1 MTPTPRR
8 APRTAA
14 RGGAAPSIRD
24 VAAAAGVSYQTVSRV
39 LNESPRVRPETRTA
53 VLAAIERLGFRPS
66 RAARALSLGRARG
79 ITVVTSNTMLYGYA
93 ATLQGLEEAARAEG
107 MAMGI
112 RVVESAEPAEVKQTV
127 DYVSDASAGG
137 VVVIAF
143 DPLGVAVLEAL
154 PEHVPAVAATE
165 PAAPDRGRVAIA
177 LDERRAAADA
187 TRHLLALGHRTVH
200 HVAIPS
206 EGAPAAT
213 GKTVAGDESPS
224 DVPGHPVGGGELP
237 RDATRNPQGGDE
249 FPRDAA
255 EHPLSGGELARAD
268 NALGGGGRAGS
279 PSDVSPLGAGGPLD
293 ASGELLAGGASG
305 GQPVAGGRLAGWR
318 DALREAGAE
327 IPEVLA
333 CGWDVRSAYAAG
345 QRLAAAPDVTA
356 ILCGND
362 DIAQGVRRALYD
374 AGKDVP
380 GDVSIVGFDD
390 IPGSAYWT
398 PALTTV
404 RMDFAGLGRACFR
417 AAVAELTGQPQ
428 PELALT
434 PPTLVLRESTAPP
447 PRA

>member
-143 DPLGVAVLEAL
+143 DPLGIAVLEAL

-206 EGAPAAT
+206 EGAPVAT
-213 GKTVAGDESPS
+213 GRTVAGDESPS
-224 DVPGHPVGGGELP
+224 GLPGDP
-237 RDATRNPQGGDE
+237 
-249 FPRDAA
+249 
-255 EHPLSGGELARAD
+255 
-268 NALGGGGRAGS
+268 LGGGGRAGS
-279 PSDVSPLGAGGPLD
+279 PSDVPPV
-293 ASGELLAGGASG
+293 SGELLVGGASG
-305 GQPVAGGRLAGWR
+305 GQLVAGGRLAGWR

-327 IPEVLA
+327 IPGVLA

-417 AAVAELTGQPQ
+417 AAVAELTGRPQ

>member
-8 APRTAA
+8 APRTA
-14 RGGAAPSIRD
+14 AAPSIRD

-53 VLAAIERLGFRPS
+53 VLAAIESLGFSPS
-66 RAARALSLGRARG
+66 RTARALSLGRARG
-79 ITVVTSNTMLYGYA
+79 ITVVTSNTVLYGYA

-127 DYVSDASAGG
+127 DYVGDASAGG

-143 DPLGVAVLEAL
+143 DPLGIAVLEAL
-154 PEHVPAVAATE
+154 PEHVPAVAAAE

-187 TRHLLALGHRTVH
+187 TQHLLDLGHRTVH

-206 EGAPAAT
+206 EG
-213 GKTVAGDESPS
+213 
-224 DVPGHPVGGGELP
+224 
-237 RDATRNPQGGDE
+237 
-249 FPRDAA
+249 
-255 EHPLSGGELARAD
+255 
-268 NALGGGGRAGS
+268 GRAGAD
-279 PSDVSPLGAGGPLD
+279 PA
-293 ASGELLAGGASG
+293 LA
-305 GQPVAGGRLAGWR
+305 PGGRLAGWR
-318 DALREAGAE
+318 DALRAAGAP
-327 IPEVLA
+327 IPELIG
-333 CGWDVRSAYAAG
+333 CGWDIRSAYAAG
-345 QRLAAAPDVTA
+345 QRLASSPDVTA

-404 RMDFAGLGRACFR
+404 RMDFAGLGRACFH
-417 AAVAELTGQPQ
+417 AAVAELTGGPQ
-428 PELALT
+428 PEPALT
-434 PPTLVLRESTAPP
+434 PPALVLRESTAPP
-447 PRA
+447 PRRP